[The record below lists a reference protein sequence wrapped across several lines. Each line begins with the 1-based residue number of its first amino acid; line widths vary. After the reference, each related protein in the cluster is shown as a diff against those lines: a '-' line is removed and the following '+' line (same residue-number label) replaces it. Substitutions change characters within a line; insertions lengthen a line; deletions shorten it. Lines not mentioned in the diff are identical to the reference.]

1 MSQWWQD
8 ACRYDLFDKDKAFD
22 RYMRE
27 FLRITNRMFKWEGLP
42 DHIPQRIVELW
53 LQTCGVLCFTE
64 YEGKV
69 YPFFG
74 GYGGNRN
81 IYYEPATFVIGNP
94 ACPGLGEVRIMNE
107 DYPTVESLLPDQKG
121 ILVRNDSQLQGLVTL
136 FKKYAK
142 LLLENDISIYDAEI
156 NLRIQTLIHA
166 SDDRTKASAELYLQ
180 RIEEGKLGIIAGKSL
195 DPATALATKP
205 FVSGGNSNVLSQLIE
220 MHQYLK
226 ASLLNELGLNANY
239 NMKRER
245 INSAETEL
253 NNDGL
258 LPLVDDMLACR
269 KKAAEDLN
277 NFFGWEVTV
286 EKASAWEFRQ
296 LAAEVD
302 AMTPEGII
310 PPEEQMT
317 EEAPDEAPEETPEE
331 APEEEPEEAPE
342 EEKKEEE
349 EEKKDEE
356 TA

>member
-1 MSQWWQD
+1 MSQEYEN
-8 ACRYDLFDKDKAFD
+8 AFRYDLFDKDAAFD
-22 RYMRE
+22 RYMRM
-27 FLRITNRMFKWEGLP
+27 FLRITNRMFKWSGLP
-42 DHIPQRIVELW
+42 DHIPQRIIELW
-53 LQTCGVLCFTE
+53 LQSCGIICFTE
-64 YEGKV
+64 YNGKV

-94 ACPGLGEVRIMNE
+94 ACPGLGEVKIY
-107 DYPTVESLLPDQKG
+107 DPDLPTVEANLPEKVG
-121 ILVRNDSQLQGLVTL
+121 VICRNDSQKQGLVSL

-166 SDDRTKASAELYLQ
+166 ADDRTKQSAEVYLK
-180 RIEEGKLGIIAGKSL
+180 RIEEGRLGIIAGKSL

-205 FVSGGNSNVLSQLIE
+205 FVSGGNSNALSQLIE

-269 KKAAEDLN
+269 KKAADDLN
-277 NFFGWEVTV
+277 ACFGWEVSV

-302 AMTPEGII
+302 AMNPEGIL
-310 PPEEQMT
+310 EENP
-317 EEAPDEAPEETPEE
+317 EEAPAEEPEEAPEET
-331 APEEEPEEAPE
+331 PEEEPEEAPE
-342 EEKKEEE
+342 EEEKEESE
-349 EEKKDEE
+349 DDKREE
-356 TA
+356 TD